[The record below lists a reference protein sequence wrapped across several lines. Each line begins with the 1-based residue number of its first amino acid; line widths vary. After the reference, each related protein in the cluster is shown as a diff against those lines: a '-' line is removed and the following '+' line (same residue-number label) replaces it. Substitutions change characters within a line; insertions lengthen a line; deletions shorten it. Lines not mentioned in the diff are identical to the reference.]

1 MAMKNI
7 INHTII
13 FLSVYAVV
21 ASVHVTAELQR
32 FNHFPTKA
40 DGSLDILVI
49 GDWGRRGLY
58 NQTHV
63 AFQMGKVGEK
73 IDADFI
79 ISTGDNFYEDGL
91 ADEEDSQFEE
101 SFTQVY
107 TATSLQKQ
115 WYSVLGNHDYR
126 GNVLA
131 QLSPIL
137 SQKDSK
143 WLCLR
148 SFIVNSGIVEF
159 FFIDTTPFQDHY
171 FTEKKHDYD
180 WSGVLPRE
188 EYLSNLLKE
197 VDMALEESSA
207 TWKIVIGHHTI
218 FSAGSH
224 GNTQELIDQLLPILE
239 AREVDLYINGH
250 DHCLQH
256 ISSENSQLQFLTSGG
271 GSKAWRGEI
280 NQWNPNEMKLYY
292 DGQGFMTLRV
302 TEDEIGV
309 AFYDLF
315 GEIIHTWSNSKH
327 THMDS

>member
-1 MAMKNI
+1 MAMNNKFYA
-7 INHTII
+7 TI
-13 FLSVYAVV
+13 LLVVYAAV
-21 ASVHVTAELQR
+21 AIVNVAAELQR
-32 FNHFPTKA
+32 FEHLPTKP

-58 NQTHV
+58 NQSHV

-91 ADEEDSQFEE
+91 IDEEDPLFAE

-131 QLSPIL
+131 QLSPTL
-137 SQKDSK
+137 THKDSK

-148 SFIVNSGIVEF
+148 SFIELDV
-159 FFIDTTPFQDHY
+159 
-171 FTEKKHDYD
+171 
-180 WSGVLPRE
+180 
-188 EYLSNLLKE
+188 
-197 VDMALEESSA
+197 ALEESSA

-224 GNTQELIDQLLPILE
+224 GNTQELVDQLLPILE
-239 AREVDLYINGH
+239 AKNVDLYINGH

-256 ISSENSQLQFLTSGG
+256 ISSQNRPRKKNL
-271 GSKAWRGEI
+271 
-280 NQWNPNEMKLYY
+280 
-292 DGQGFMTLRV
+292 
-302 TEDEIGV
+302 
-309 AFYDLF
+309 
-315 GEIIHTWSNSKH
+315 
-327 THMDS
+327 

>member
-1 MAMKNI
+1 MKNK
-7 INHTII
+7 NYATI
-13 FLSVYAVV
+13 FLVVYAVV
-21 ASVHVTAELQR
+21 AAVNLAAELQR
-32 FNHFPTKA
+32 FDHLPKKV
-40 DGSLDILVI
+40 DGSLDILVV

-58 NQTHV
+58 NQSHV
-63 AFQMGKVGEK
+63 AFQMGKIGEK
-73 IDADFI
+73 LAVDFI
-79 ISTGDNFYEDGL
+79 VSTGDNFYEDGL
-91 ADEEDSQFEE
+91 YDEEDSLFDE

-131 QLSPIL
+131 QLSPVL
-137 SQKDSK
+137 TQKDSK

-148 SFIVNSGIVEF
+148 SFVVNSGIVEF
-159 FFIDTTPFQDHY
+159 FFIDTTPFQDKY
-171 FTEKKHDYD
+171 FTEKEHNYD
-180 WSGVLPRE
+180 WRGVIPRE
-188 EYLSNLLKE
+188 EYLSNVLKE

-207 TWKIVIGHHTI
+207 RWKIVIGHHTI

-239 AREVDLYINGH
+239 AKEVDLYINGH

-256 ISSENSQLQFLTSGG
+256 ISSQNSQLQFLTSGG

-280 NQWNPNEMKLYY
+280 NQLNTNEMKFYY

-302 TEDEIGV
+302 TESEISV
-309 AFYDLF
+309 DFYDVF
-315 GEIIHTWSNSKH
+315 GEIIHSWRTSKSKY
-327 THMDS
+327 THMDSK